1 MKIHDCSVLTDI
13 PFSDIFRVE
22 TPQYHVLS
30 ERGSGYFSER
40 VPATGSPDVNRRRG
54 RSREFVIPIQI
65 EGRDAPQNQ
74 QPLIDLTEDYNYIP
88 SPNRNNNGVNN
99 RSRNRRRA
107 QTSSPSQRSTS
118 HVGAKS
124 SEDNF
129 AASFPVSQGAQS
141 SARDRFSDAM
151 QGSSQQP
158 HPSDS
163 HLSDELIDLCM
174 YDDLACDSASD
185 VYITESYN
193 RTFFAESRP
202 TASHSDRVLANQV
215 ETPSRGKQDSVKSVT
230 PTPSYPVYRYL
241 KSKLASDGR
250 QIDYIRGDGN
260 CFFRALSKEIYDSEE
275 FHEDV
280 RQAVVD
286 LVEKFPREF
295 EQFLDTGT
303 QMPDHIK
310 EMRKTSTWASSAEIY
325 AAATLLQRDIYVLSP
340 DHSGDAYNWM
350 LFKPRFTYTR
360 DTSYHPC
367 FITLCH
373 THGNHYDRITPNHG
387 KCNCDYEPPALSGVS
402 AYVDLTGKD
411 C

>member
-1 MKIHDCSVLTDI
+1 MKIHDCSVFKDI
-13 PFSDIFRVE
+13 PFSDMFRVE
-22 TPQYHVLS
+22 PHHHHVLS
-30 ERGSGYFSER
+30 EHGSGFFSER
-40 VPATGSPDVNRRRG
+40 IPATGSPEVTRRRG

-65 EGRDAPQNQ
+65 EGTDAPYSP
-74 QPLIDLTEDYNYIP
+74 QPLIDLTEDYHDIP
-88 SPNRNNNGVNN
+88 SQNTNNNGVNS

-107 QTSSPSQRSTS
+107 QASSPCQNTS
-118 HVGAKS
+118 HGKGKS
-124 SEDNF
+124 SQDNS
-129 AASFPVSQGAQS
+129 ASTFSVSQGAQS
-141 SARDRFSDAM
+141 SAQNRFSDAI

-158 HPSDS
+158 DPSDS
-163 HLSDELIDLCM
+163 RLSDELIDLCM
-174 YDDLACDSASD
+174 YEDLACDSASD

-193 RTFFAESRP
+193 RTFFAESSP
-202 TASHSDRVLANQV
+202 ASSHSDSVLTKHA
-215 ETPSRGKQDSVKSVT
+215 EPHTRGKQDSINRVT

-241 KSKLASDGR
+241 KSQLASDGR

-295 EQFLDTGT
+295 EQFLDAGT
-303 QMPDHIK
+303 QMLDHIN

-373 THGNHYDRITPNHG
+373 THGNHYDRITPNLG

>member
-1 MKIHDCSVLTDI
+1 MKVHDYSVLTDI
-13 PFSDIFRVE
+13 PFIDMFRVGPPHHHGLCE
-22 TPQYHVLS
+22 H
-30 ERGSGYFSER
+30 GSGYFSER
-40 VPATGSPDVNRRRG
+40 IPATGSPDVNRRRG
-54 RSREFVIPIQI
+54 RSREVVIPIQI
-65 EGRDAPQNQ
+65 EGRDAPHNT
-74 QPLIDLTEDYNYIP
+74 QPLIDLTEDSIP
-88 SPNRNNNGVNN
+88 SPNRNNNGVNS

-107 QTSSPSQRSTS
+107 QASSPSQRSSS

-124 SEDNF
+124 GQDNYVS
-129 AASFPVSQGAQS
+129 SFPVSQGAQS
-141 SARDRFSDAM
+141 SARGRYSDDIQA
-151 QGSSQQP
+151 SSQQP

-163 HLSDELIDLCM
+163 CLSDELIDLCM
-174 YDDLACDSASD
+174 YEDLACDSASD

-193 RTFFAESRP
+193 RAFFAESKP
-202 TASHSDRVLANQV
+202 TSSHSDSVLSNQV
-215 ETPSRGKQDSVKSVT
+215 ETPSRRNQDSGKRVT

-241 KSKLASDGR
+241 KSKLSSDGR

-260 CFFRALSKEIYDSEE
+260 CFFRALSKDIYDSEE

-295 EQFLDTGT
+295 EQFLDAGT